1 MPIFS
6 LFNVILEVLETAVR
20 QEKEIK
26 EIHIKKEVKLPI
38 FADDM
43 KIIKTQKFLAII
55 NKYSKLVE
63 YQFKKNL
70 FFYIQIII

>member
-6 LFNVILEVLETAVR
+6 LFNVILEVLETAVM

-43 KIIKTQKFLAII
+43 KIIKTQKILSY
-55 NKYSKLVE
+55 NK
-63 YQFKKNL
+63 
-70 FFYIQIII
+70 